1 MKMIIVV
8 LRVSSSS
15 SYKIH
20 ITQENQVVVLVRF
33 GLSSS
38 SPVQLTITLKHYSQ
52 NILPILSGFPHL
64 SAHQNC
70 TMVCARSPGC
80 FPTTSGS
87 QRLLKFQEYTKVST
101 SSPVL
106 VVHGVQAGHQ
116 KQFLRNAI
124 HTCWTHSRTG
134 NHTYQSISYIDHSY
148 GIIHY
153 YFSITFSMNCWT
165 YPKTS
170 KTFKVLDCCTDD
182 PHPES
187 VWWDWYKRT
196 SFIIFILKYTHL
208 QGCTHLIISEKAH
221 CILTWKNTIGFF
233 LMSFRVA
240 APYLLAMAGRDTD
253 PSPFPQSIALWPRH
267 WGRPFLLGREFLCR
281 RDTTVRVGSSER
293 NLVAYIPLH
302 QPNGQRSTH
311 SEWGDLP

>member
-1 MKMIIVV
+1 MLSMPDVQPPQGGGGSYQNDLTLYLSTHLLILMKVIIVV

-33 GLSSS
+33 RLSSS

-116 KQFLRNAI
+116 KQFLRNVI
-124 HTCWTHSRTG
+124 HTC
-134 NHTYQSISYIDHSY
+134 
-148 GIIHY
+148 
-153 YFSITFSMNCWT
+153 
-165 YPKTS
+165 
-170 KTFKVLDCCTDD
+170 
-182 PHPES
+182 
-187 VWWDWYKRT
+187 
-196 SFIIFILKYTHL
+196 
-208 QGCTHLIISEKAH
+208 
-221 CILTWKNTIGFF
+221 
-233 LMSFRVA
+233 
-240 APYLLAMAGRDTD
+240 
-253 PSPFPQSIALWPRH
+253 
-267 WGRPFLLGREFLCR
+267 
-281 RDTTVRVGSSER
+281 
-293 NLVAYIPLH
+293 
-302 QPNGQRSTH
+302 
-311 SEWGDLP
+311 